1 MVYLTPS
8 VTLNIPILCL
18 SNLSPTHSDE
28 FTIGST
34 QHEFCTWELT
44 PRRKLLEKMLVL
56 QLLKKFSV
64 AFETLDVIV
73 YLPEAININILFR

>member
-1 MVYLTPS
+1 
-8 VTLNIPILCL
+8 
-18 SNLSPTHSDE
+18 
-28 FTIGST
+28 
-34 QHEFCTWELT
+34 
-44 PRRKLLEKMLVL
+44 LEKVLVL

>member
-1 MVYLTPS
+1 MVYLTPA
-8 VTLNIPILCL
+8 VPLNIPIPCP
-18 SNLSPTHSDE
+18 SNLSHTHSDE
-28 FTIGST
+28 FTVGST
-34 QHEFCTWELT
+34 PHEFCTWELT
-44 PRRKLLEKMLVL
+44 PRRKLLEKVLVL